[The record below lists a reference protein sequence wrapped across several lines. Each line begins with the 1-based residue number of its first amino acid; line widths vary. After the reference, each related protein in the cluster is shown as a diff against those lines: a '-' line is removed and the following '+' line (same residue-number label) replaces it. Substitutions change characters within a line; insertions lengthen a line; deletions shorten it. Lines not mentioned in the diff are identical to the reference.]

1 MSTETPSSNTK
12 QTEKKKDKGAPPSER
27 RLVQMN
33 LRSTPAV
40 GKSPIAE
47 KSPQMKQRT
56 CTDTRTPS
64 GAPDISNDLCKIQQR
79 LQEIQQTMVNKND
92 VKEIVVAIINKVK
105 SEMKQELKQ
114 EILTEVRQTLNSEVS
129 DKLEERFDQKLDKKC
144 KDFERQ
150 VKDSADGLN
159 LELETMRE
167 KIVGQNQEL
176 RQMKEALKHCQ
187 TTSGEALQL
196 ANQNQQ
202 YSQKNNIK
210 FWGWKEAKDE
220 DLRSDL
226 CDILKQKVNVDLD
239 PKDVLA
245 IHSYPQAA

>member
-1 MSTETPSSNTK
+1 
-12 QTEKKKDKGAPPSER
+12 
-27 RLVQMN
+27 MN

-47 KSPQMKQRT
+47 KNPQTKPRT
-56 CTDTRTPS
+56 CTHASTPS
-64 GAPDISNDLCKIQQR
+64 GAPDISNDLCKIQQS

-92 VKEIVVAIINKVK
+92 VKEIVVAIINEVK
-105 SEMKQELKQ
+105 SEIKQELKQ
-114 EILTEVRQTLNSEVS
+114 DILTEVRQTLKSEVT
-129 DKLEERFDQKLDKKC
+129 DKLEESFDKKKLDKKC
-144 KDFERQ
+144 KDFELQ

-159 LELETMRE
+159 LELETIRE
-167 KIVGQNQEL
+167 KIVGQNREL

-187 TTSGEALQL
+187 TTCTSEEALQL

-226 CDILKQKVNVDLD
+226 CAILKQKVNVDLD
-239 PKDVLA
+239 PKDV
-245 IHSYPQAA
+245 HCTSYPQTA

>member
-1 MSTETPSSNTK
+1 M
-12 QTEKKKDKGAPPSER
+12 
-27 RLVQMN
+27 
-33 LRSTPAV
+33 
-40 GKSPIAE
+40 
-47 KSPQMKQRT
+47 
-56 CTDTRTPS
+56 
-64 GAPDISNDLCKIQQR
+64 
-79 LQEIQQTMVNKND
+79 
-92 VKEIVVAIINKVK
+92 K
-105 SEMKQELKQ
+105 SEIKQELKQ
-114 EILTEVRQTLNSEVS
+114 DILTEVRQTLKSEVT
-129 DKLEERFDQKLDKKC
+129 DKLEESFDQKLDKKC

-159 LELETMRE
+159 LELETIRE
-167 KIVGQNQEL
+167 KIVGQNREL

-239 PKDVLA
+239 PKD
-245 IHSYPQAA
+245 